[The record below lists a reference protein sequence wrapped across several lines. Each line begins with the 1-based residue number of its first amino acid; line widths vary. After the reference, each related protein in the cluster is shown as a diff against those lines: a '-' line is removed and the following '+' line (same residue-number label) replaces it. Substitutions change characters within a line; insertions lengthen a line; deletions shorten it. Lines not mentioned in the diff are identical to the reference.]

1 MESHR
6 RQGEDMG
13 GALTIPHSLWP
24 VIPGM
29 GNHPSSQ
36 ISFTF
41 ICFPVL
47 NTSFTS
53 PSILSTMLL

>member
-1 MESHR
+1 MGFSRQKLPDIIEKPIFFLYHLESHR

-29 GNHPSSQ
+29 GITLPRR
-36 ISFTF
+36 
-41 ICFPVL
+41 
-47 NTSFTS
+47 
-53 PSILSTMLL
+53 

>member
-1 MESHR
+1 
-6 RQGEDMG
+6 MG